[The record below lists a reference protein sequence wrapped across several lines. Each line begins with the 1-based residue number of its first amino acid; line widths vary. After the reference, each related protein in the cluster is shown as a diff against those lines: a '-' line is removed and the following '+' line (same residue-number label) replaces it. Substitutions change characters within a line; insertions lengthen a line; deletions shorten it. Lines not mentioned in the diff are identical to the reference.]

1 MKSPFIRQVLVG
13 IACLVGASTAT
24 AQVTLD
30 TPRSGWRHRTP
41 EGSTFVQPI
50 RYPAS
55 SVNTEGADVAALIS
69 GHILNVKKPA
79 GTLIVNGVAMP
90 ITVGPG
96 GAFSRPYAF
105 GSGSNSVEV
114 RYGKQRARRQF
125 YDAAPA
131 SLPVKLRVVLSWDTD
146 ATDVDLHVVS
156 PTGEHSWYGVRVMPS
171 GGALD
176 VDVTTG
182 FGPEIFA
189 HPSPTDGVW
198 QVYVN
203 YYGAGIGR
211 GQDDGEYGEA
221 SDDLTIAQVTVITQE
236 NTPHERQQSFRVP
249 LRRPGELTLI
259 RSFSYP

>member
-1 MKSPFIRQVLVG
+1 MTPLFNRQTLAGMVCVV
-13 IACLVGASTAT
+13 AASTAT

-30 TPRSGWRHRTP
+30 TPRSGWRHRAP
-41 EGSTFVQPI
+41 EGRTFVQPI

-69 GHILNVKKPA
+69 GHIRDVTKPM
-79 GTLIVNGVAMP
+79 GTLVVNGVAMP
-90 ITVGPG
+90 ITVNSD
-96 GAFSRPYAF
+96 GAFARPYAF
-105 GSGSNSVEV
+105 GTGSNSVEV

-156 PTGEHSWYGVRVMPS
+156 PTGEHSWYGDRVMPS

-189 HPSPTDGVW
+189 HPSPGAGVW

-203 YYGAGIGR
+203 YYGAGIHR
-211 GQDDGEYGEA
+211 DENDGEYGAA
-221 SDDLTIAQVTVITQE
+221 SDDLTIGQVTVITQE
-236 NTPHERQQSFRVP
+236 NTPHERQQSFRIP